1 MLDADCSSLG
11 KKPLPFPDSLGL
23 GDFWSHRASRERHL
37 MSHTHFLG
45 SSFVLG
51 PRVRQGF
58 WAVSPT
64 RQEAFLEEEG
74 FGWALC
80 L

>member
-1 MLDADCSSLG
+1 
-11 KKPLPFPDSLGL
+11 
-23 GDFWSHRASRERHL
+23 